1 MDTVRIE
8 FMLIGLSGKVIQDWT
23 TIQGSVE
30 NNAQVYV
37 PRALNVKKSQSQD
50 INTRTVR
57 VRVVSEQ
64 TNQMVDMF
72 P

>member
-8 FMLIGLSGKVIQDWT
+8 FMLIGLSGQVVQNWT

-30 NNAQVYV
+30 NNAQIYV
-37 PRALNVKKSQSQD
+37 PRAMNVKRSQGQD
-50 INTRTVR
+50 MNTRTVR
-57 VRVVSEQ
+57 VRVMNEQ
-64 TNQMVDMF
+64 TNQLVDMI